1 MNNEK
6 AVVLVSA
13 DERERISRG
22 VLVWLNKFPD
32 KPVAINYEQ
41 LDDDKPGMAL
51 SSIQGAY
58 MTRRYISGG
67 YEAQYQYKVLYRIQP
82 GTSNDKRLKA
92 DELLDRLGQ
101 WAAENTG
108 LLDLGSA
115 RVRKA
120 EINSAAAVFAAYEG
134 GDEDHQILM
143 TLTYEVI

>member
-6 AVVLVSA
+6 VIVLVSA

-115 RVRKA
+115 RVRRA

>member
-6 AVVLVSA
+6 VIVLVSA

-58 MTRRYISGG
+58 MTRRYIIGG

-108 LLDLGSA
+108 QLDLGSA
-115 RVRKA
+115 RVRRA